1 MPFAANPYDAHKG
14 LSKYLRQFRGQTFVI
29 KLGGEV
35 LDDPEARKAV
45 CEQISV
51 LWTLSIRL
59 VIGHG
64 GGTRIDEI
72 CSKLDLPVEKV
83 QGRRVTSAP
92 VLDVAKMVLA
102 GSVHTDLLAQLNAA
116 GVPAVGLSGI
126 DAGLIKAHRRAP
138 IYLGEENGKA
148 KVLDYG
154 MVGDVDGVDVKLL
167 NLLGAQDYV
176 PVICPLTATADG
188 QVLNTNADS
197 IAASVASALSAEKL
211 FFVLKI
217 AGLLKDMN
225 NPNSVISY
233 APLSKLDEM
242 VARGEITGGMLP
254 KTAAIRSALNGSVRS
269 VHLVSG
275 GQADSLLVE
284 VFTNEGAGTMIV
296 RESAHGA

>member
-1 MPFAANPYDAHKG
+1 MPFAANPYDALKG

-35 LDDPEARKAV
+35 LEDPEARKAV
-45 CEQISV
+45 CEQIGV

-59 VIGHG
+59 VIVHG

-72 CSKLDLPVEKV
+72 CTKLDLPVEKV

-92 VLDVAKMVLA
+92 VLDVVKMVLA

-126 DAGLIKAHRRAP
+126 DAGLIKVHRRAP

-148 KVLDYG
+148 KILDYG

-167 NLLGAQDYV
+167 NLLGENDYV